1 MESIINRAF
10 YSKKKHSHAWLVINS
25 KHEYAKVDFGMLL
38 KKKICELRQN
48 LYFRMRP
55 TEHNGARHRCV
66 SVCDNFNYKIMNVIK
81 EVKIS
86 SYNLTGAIKV
96 YVSNNKPLRLL
107 SFPHWSLELISRQC
121 NIYYLHYKA
130 IQHESNSSG
139 TLKQA
144 YWQ

>member
-1 MESIINRAF
+1 MCQNDLNMVEEIYSHNLPVHQYPNKAAYQGGVDYKSSILF
-10 YSKKKHSHAWLVINS
+10 KKKHSHAWLVINS

-107 SFPHWSLELISRQC
+107 SFPH
-121 NIYYLHYKA
+121 
-130 IQHESNSSG
+130 
-139 TLKQA
+139 
-144 YWQ
+144 